1 MIMMMMTIAVNS
13 NPPASERVTGKFE
26 FSSKM
31 KASAAQSPVT
41 LSSLLQS
48 FFWSCGAKIRMDSMM
63 LTMAERAEGVPVGNS
78 PSATISW
85 SVPRACP

>member
-1 MIMMMMTIAVNS
+1 MMMMSIAANS
-13 NPPASERVTGKFE
+13 IPPASERVTGRFE
-26 FSSKM
+26 FNSKNDSIGG
-31 KASAAQSPVT
+31 AIAGH
-41 LSSLLQS
+41 S
-48 FFWSCGAKIRMDSMM
+48 FFAASVFLLVLRGAKIEMDSMM